1 MNMDIQEIIYD
12 ELSKEFQNSMSNLSC
27 EAIPLELLSSAYLEA
42 LEGLGSQL
50 DRTFLGE

>member
-27 EAIPLELLSSAYLEA
+27 EAIPLELLSSA
-42 LEGLGSQL
+42 QL
-50 DRTFLGE
+50 S